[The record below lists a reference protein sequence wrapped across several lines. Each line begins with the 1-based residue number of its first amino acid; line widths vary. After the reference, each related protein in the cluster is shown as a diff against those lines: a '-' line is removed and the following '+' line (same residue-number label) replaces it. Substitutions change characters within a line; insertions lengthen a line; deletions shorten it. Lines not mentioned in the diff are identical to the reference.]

1 MEKSYEKEEL
11 LVCNRN
17 VGLVLTYCRK
27 KGLSEND
34 ILDNLGYPAD
44 YLKNPDHWIS
54 LPTFLKLCHRVQ
66 HLIDNDPNIFYQV
79 GLLATEEGG
88 LGIVEILKRLIGST
102 FADPSFVMKKIPE
115 YNQFFNRTKYME
127 IISCEKNSAYLRVR
141 FRGGIDI
148 EEDFVSGPLVK
159 GVFASLPR
167 IWNLPPGKVDE
178 ILLEYDVVKL
188 LRNQFQIFA
197 ELRNDKLY
205 IEDTVYGEVVELVN
219 EDTALGSIC
228 LGKHKKVES
237 PYAPKGVLITK
248 ELWYKTYPLL
258 IPGQIYDVPY
268 FVIKVSWD
276 HLPFKQ
282 RFKNLIHPHSKTNVS
297 FKDLE
302 ERISYFQSYAQEL
315 EETIKERNKIITEE
329 KRQVEVL
336 KNQLSQI
343 LASHLPDDLVELM
356 TTKKLVPSRN
366 RGIVMFAD
374 LVDFSGRVHAEP
386 NFPDMLKDLNRFF
399 DLSNSIVKSRG
410 GWVYKYLGDGIMV
423 VFGGYKENED
433 YPTLC
438 IGALEAAQKLMSL
451 VRQMGWGL
459 RIGLEYGDFISGEI
473 GPEHR
478 RGNWVWLTRPC
489 ATGSSRQRV
498 RLAKARTRKP
508 ARRSRSQQRQCRSSL
523 RAPPSNRKSPAKPKR
538 SKPSGLCRHQARS
551 IRNNQRSL
559 SFSCIEG

>member
-54 LPTFLKLCHRVQ
+54 LPTFLKLCSRVQ
-66 HLIDNDPNIFYQV
+66 HLIDNDPNIFYQI

-102 FADPSFVMKKIPE
+102 FADPSFVIKKIPE

-127 IISCEKNSAYLRVR
+127 VISCGQNMAYLRVR

-148 EEDFVSGPLVK
+148 EEDFISGPLVK
-159 GVFASLPR
+159 GVFSSLPK
-167 IWNLPPGKVDE
+167 IWNLPPARVE
-178 ILLEYDVVKL
+178 EVILQYDVVKL

-219 EDTALGSIC
+219 EETSLGSLC
-228 LGKHKKVES
+228 LGKTKPVES
-237 PYAPKGVLITK
+237 PFATKGVLITK

-258 IPGQIYDVPY
+258 IPGQIYNVPY
-268 FVIKVSWD
+268 FIIKISWE
-276 HLPFKQ
+276 HLPFTQ
-282 RFKNLIHPHSKTNVS
+282 RLKNLAHPFAKTNVS

-315 EETIKERNKIITEE
+315 EETIKERNKIITDE
-329 KRQVEVL
+329 KRQVEKL

-343 LASHLPDDLVELM
+343 LASHLPEDLVNLM
-356 TTKKLVPSRN
+356 TTKKLPPSRN
-366 RGIVMFAD
+366 RGVVLFAD
-374 LVDFSGRVHAEP
+374 LVNFSGRVHEAANITE
-386 NFPDMLKDLNRFF
+386 MLNDLNRFF
-399 DLSNSIVKSRG
+399 DLSNSVVKSRG

-423 VFGGYKENED
+423 VFGGYKDDED
-433 YPTLC
+433 YPALC
-438 IGALEAAQKLMSL
+438 VNALEAAQKLVSL
-451 VRQMGWGL
+451 VNQMGWQL
-459 RIGLEYGDFISGEI
+459 RVGLEYGEFISGEV
-473 GPEHR
+473 GPEHER
-478 RGNWVWLTRPC
+478 IWDFLGETVNY
-489 ATGSSRQRV
+489 AA
-498 RLAKARTRKP
+498 RLCQNAEKNEILLGRELKNFLMEKFQYEERTLHLKGMGE
-508 ARRSRSQQRQCRSSL
+508 QKVYSL
-523 RAPPSNRKSPAKPKR
+523 LNTV
-538 SKPSGLCRHQARS
+538 
-551 IRNNQRSL
+551 NENY
-559 SFSCIEG
+559 EN